1 MEGKGRSNT
10 AQILQCGP
18 YLMDTECQV
27 RFVQDPIMGHA
38 NVEYV
43 SANQNGK
50 MMIVTVQTLLTTVF
64 ILLMLVKRS
73 SMVKMKRFVREMD
86 SVNAIIAS
94 ALNPQ
99 IHQYNMVDL
108 IVNSESTIVAIKSL
122 LPGL

>member
-1 MEGKGRSNT
+1 MDNT
-10 AQILQCGP
+10 ANVTISPVQS
-18 YLMDTECQV
+18 LMV
-27 RFVQDPIMGHA
+27 RFVQDPITGHA

-50 MMIVTVQTLLTTVF
+50 MMIVTVQTLLITAL
-64 ILLMLVKRS
+64 ILMIHLKIIRL
-73 SMVKMKRFVREMD
+73 VREMD
-86 SVNAIIAS
+86 TVNAIIAS

-122 LPGL
+122 FFGL

>member
-1 MEGKGRSNT
+1 MDNIANVTISPV
-10 AQILQCGP
+10 QS
-18 YLMDTECQV
+18 LMV
-27 RFVQDPIMGHA
+27 RFVQEPIMGHA

-43 SANQNGK
+43 SANQIGK
-50 MMIVTVQTLLTTVF
+50 MMIVTVQTLSTTVL

-108 IVNSESTIVAIKSL
+108 IVNSLSTIVAIKSL